1 MTQPTAAAVDAYYD
15 RWGSGDFEGLRRLL
29 TEDFTFR
36 GPLDHADSPDA
47 FIDLIRRNA
56 PAFSGAVFS
65 DIRRVV
71 DGDRAVS
78 LYQFKLGEARVPM
91 AEAFEVRDA
100 HVARVELYFDP
111 SALRPQPRPSEV

>member
-1 MTQPTAAAVDAYYD
+1 MTQSTAAAVDAYYE
-15 RWGSGDFEGLRRLL
+15 RWGRGDFEALRQLL

-36 GPLDHADSPDA
+36 GPLDRAESPDA

-56 PAFSGAVFS
+56 PAFSGVVFS
-65 DIRRVV
+65 DIHRVV

-78 LYQFKLGEARVPM
+78 LYQFVLGEARVPM

-100 HVARVELYFDP
+100 HIARVDLYFDP
-111 SALRPQPRPSEV
+111 AALRPQSGQA

>member
-1 MTQPTAAAVDAYYD
+1 MTQSTAAAVDAYYE
-15 RWGSGDFEGLRRLL
+15 RWGRGDFEALRELL

-36 GPLDHADSPDA
+36 GPLDRAESPDA

-56 PAFSGAVFS
+56 PAFSGVVFS
-65 DIRRVV
+65 DIHRVV

-78 LYQFKLGEARVPM
+78 LYHFELGEARVPM

-100 HVARVELYFDP
+100 HIARVDLYFDP
-111 SALRPQPRPSEV
+111 AALRARTVEA